1 MRDMNNVTKVKL
13 AWRYRR
19 VLWKYRRVLRH
30 RRAIGGIAL
39 AAGAVVV
46 GWWLMRGTTPG
57 VAASNG

>member
-1 MRDMNNVTKVKL
+1 MNQTDKL
-13 AWRYRR
+13 KFAWKHRR
-19 VLWKYRRVLRH
+19 FLWKYRRVLRH
-30 RRAIGGIAL
+30 RRAIGGVAL